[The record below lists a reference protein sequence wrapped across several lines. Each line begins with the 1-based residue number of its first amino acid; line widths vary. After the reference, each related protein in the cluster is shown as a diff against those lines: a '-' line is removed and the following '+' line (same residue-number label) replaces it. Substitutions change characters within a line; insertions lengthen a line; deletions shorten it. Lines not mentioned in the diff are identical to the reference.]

1 VTWWS
6 WVLVWAFLLLGAAVV
21 FSLIGR
27 SLWRKAKVLLT
38 ELSTAAERLGAVS
51 DGLAELAGTP
61 VEAAVFTDPSQ
72 LRQERILAARGQG
85 GKRDANPLVTQRDRG
100 TQKPRQS
107 VR

>member
-1 VTWWS
+1 MTWWS
-6 WVLVWAFLLLGAAVV
+6 WTLIWVFLLLGAATV
-21 FSLIGR
+21 FFLIGR

-38 ELSTAAERLGAVS
+38 ELGSAAERLGAVS
-51 DGLAELAGTP
+51 EGLQKLAETP
-61 VEAAVFTDPSQ
+61 VEPAVFTDPSQ

>member
-6 WVLVWAFLLLGAAVV
+6 WTLIWVLLLLGAAVV
-21 FSLIGR
+21 FFLIGR

-51 DGLAELAGTP
+51 DGLAELADSP

-72 LRQERILAARGQG
+72 LRQERFLAARGQG
-85 GKRDANPLVTQRDRG
+85 GKLDANPSVTRRDPG